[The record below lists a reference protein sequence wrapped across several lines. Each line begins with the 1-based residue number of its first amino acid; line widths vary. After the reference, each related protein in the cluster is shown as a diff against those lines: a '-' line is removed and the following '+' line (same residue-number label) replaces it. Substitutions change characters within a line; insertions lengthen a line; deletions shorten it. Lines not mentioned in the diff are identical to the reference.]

1 MVHYLMTS
9 KVGINGGFSREVGGV
24 VKTTKKAVKPK

>member
-1 MVHYLMTS
+1 MVHDLVTS
-9 KVGINGGFSREVGGV
+9 KVGVNGRFSREVGGV